1 MGVFQPEGFEAV
13 WFPSVG
19 RKWAVRQYR
28 FLLRGSRWSA
38 QEEVVSGGIGTQR
51 APPSRRFG
59 ATDYEAAAKFDTG
72 PAGTAQTGSLEATKG
87 RIPGLTAT
95 YRDGGCR
102 PKVLLS

>member
-13 WFPSVG
+13 WFPSVV

-59 ATDYEAAAKFDTG
+59 ATDYKAAAEFDPG
-72 PAGTAQTGSLEATKG
+72 LARRPVGEATKG